1 MATFQRQLTPVW
13 NRTPAAVSVPVKELS
28 GPAWV
33 QCFPASRDVEDLA
46 EPFRSNVK
54 SFRSALAAAGASVS
68 IANTYRPKERAYL
81 MHYSAA
87 IARKEVTPE
96 KVPAMDGVM
105 IESVHPTKYASIR
118 AAAAMAR
125 AYEIVYPPALIS
137 NHTRRCAIDMRIS
150 GVVGKSVAKADG
162 TQVVIRKHAETDSD
176 LFAVGASYNVFKLV
190 SDKPHWSDDGH

>member
-1 MATFQRQLTPVW
+1 MATFRRQLTPIW
-13 NRTPAAVSVPVKELS
+13 DQTPATVNAPAKELS

-33 QCFPASRDVEDLA
+33 ECFPASRDVDDLA

-54 SFRSALAAAGASVS
+54 SFLSALAAAGASVS

-87 IARKEVTPE
+87 IARKEVPPE

-105 IESVHPTKYASIR
+105 IEWVHPTKDASIR

-125 AYEIVYPPALIS
+125 AYDIVYPPALSS
-137 NHTRRCAIDMRIS
+137 NHTRRRAIDMRIS
-150 GVVGKSVAKADG
+150 SIVGKSVAKADG
-162 TQVVIRKHAETDSD
+162 TQVVIQKHADIDSD